1 MTYARNLSME
11 AEIEVKK
18 FFYEIFLITGWMVL
32 RELHKGS
39 SLEILT
45 AGRAWQG

>member
-1 MTYARNLSME
+1 MLETLAWKQKLSL
-11 AEIEVKK
+11 KT

-32 RELHKGS
+32 RELHKGT

-45 AGRAWQG
+45 AVQVWQG